1 MNSYSATRFA
11 PRARQNYGRSQSGK
25 RPFFGKR
32 ASQGRNFGN
41 RENIDIS
48 RFIKQAS
55 QTSAAPA
62 NRPIVHK
69 FEDFGFCAALMANI
83 NKLGYTQP
91 MPVQDQ
97 SMEAVMAGKDIVG
110 LANTGSGKTGAYLL
124 PLIENISKNRRLR
137 VLIVAPTRELAVQ
150 INEDFRNFSRGM
162 GLDSAIM
169 VGGMPP
175 RPQIMQLRKSPNFI
189 IGTPGRLKDFQQRK
203 VINFSHFTTVV
214 LDEVDR
220 MLDMGFIGDIKY
232 LVDQVPA
239 NHQTLFFSA
248 TMPEKTRRLADQFL
262 KDPISVEIQSN
273 RSADNVEQNLIRAGN
288 GASKFEELKKLL
300 EKPEM
305 KKVIIF
311 NETKHG
317 AEKLAKDLSRE
328 GYKTEAIHGNK
339 RQNQRQKALDMFRQ
353 DRVNILVATDVAARG
368 LDIKEVTHVINYT
381 VPRTFDDYIHR
392 IGRTGRANA
401 KGCAYTFA

>member
-1 MNSYSATRFA
+1 MYSATRFA
-11 PRARQNYGRSQSGK
+11 PRAKQNFGRTRSGS
-25 RPFFGKR
+25 RPSFNRKGG
-32 ASQGRNFGN
+32 QGGRNFGN

-55 QTSAAPA
+55 QASAAPA
-62 NRPIVHK
+62 SSPIKHK
-69 FEDFGFCAALMANI
+69 FEDFGFCAPIMANI
-83 NKLGYTQP
+83 VKLGYTQP
-91 MPVQDQ
+91 MPIQDQ
-97 SMEAVMAGKDIVG
+97 TINAVMEGRDIVG

-124 PLIENISKNRRLR
+124 PMIENISKNRKLR
-137 VLIVAPTRELAVQ
+137 VLIIAPTRELAVQ

-175 RPQIMQLRKSPNFI
+175 RPQMMQLRKSPNFI
-189 IGTPGRLKDFQQRK
+189 IGTPGRLKDFQQRRML
-203 VINFSHFTTVV
+203 NFAYFTTII

-220 MLDMGFIGDIKY
+220 MLDMGFIEDIKH
-232 LVDQVPA
+232 LMAQVPA
-239 NHQTLFFSA
+239 RHQTLFFSA

-262 KDPISVEIQSN
+262 NDPFSVQIQCN
-273 RSADNVEQNLIRAGN
+273 RSADNVEQNLVRAGN

-300 EKPEM
+300 EKPEV

-317 AEKLAKDLSRE
+317 VEKLTKDLVRD
-328 GYKTEAIHGNK
+328 GYKAESIHGNK
-339 RQNQRQKALDMFRQ
+339 RQSQRQRALEMFRANQ
-353 DRVNILVATDVAARG
+353 VNVLVATDVAARG

-401 KGCAYTFA
+401 KGCAITFA